1 MHIHIIVIANP
12 DLLQTHLTISVTN
25 AEMEGTD
32 RKLLHDNPLNVKIE
46 PMEDQALTSTVR
58 AT

>member
-25 AEMEGTD
+25 AEMDGTG

-46 PMEDQALTSTVR
+46 PTEDTVR

>member
-1 MHIHIIVIANP
+1 
-12 DLLQTHLTISVTN
+12 
-25 AEMEGTD
+25 MEGTD